1 MLASGHAFKDPDWVV
16 EKAERRS
23 RRLRQIRRF
32 REYQR
37 RRRRWL
43 SFDEI
48 TDWCARIPGSVRRT
62 EALRAQAYADLR
74 DAMFAGEF
82 GHDSGSRVLY
92 FHPDPGPI
100 EERLRLAPAGLRTW
114 LDFYGADDPVITTQI
129 LSWCWLPPD
138 LCRQ

>member
-129 LSWCWLPPD
+129 LSWCWLPHD